1 MYDTVIIEVRGGVA
15 AVVVVPRNVQVLI
28 RDYDGD
34 GEGPYEYYTD
44 SEGNQYTESST

>member
-15 AVVVVPRNVQVLI
+15 DVIAVPKNVQVLI

-34 GEGPYEYYTD
+34 GNEPDEYYTD
-44 SEGNQYTESST
+44 SEGNQYTETST